1 MDRRQFLEIGGISV
15 LAVPLAGSFVGVE
28 PSLEQRPLMRPE
40 MLVRLGDHG
49 HTRRLGRRYRRAFPE
64 ENSST
69 VLTKILRRSA
79 AEEEGLDLSMQLKV
93 CIQRDFAEGRTVL
106 LDGWVL
112 ARTEARQC
120 ALFSLLH
127 S

>member
-1 MDRRQFLEIGGISV
+1 MDRRQFLEIGGTSA
-15 LAVPLAGSFVGVE
+15 LALPLAGSIAWIGSS
-28 PSLEQRPLMRPE
+28 PRPA
-40 MLVRLGDHG
+40 
-49 HTRRLGRRYRRAFPE
+49 LGRPAMLSRVADQSLTRDLGRQYRRAFPE
-64 ENSST
+64 EDST
-69 VLTKILRRSA
+69 AALTEILMRSTA
-79 AEEEGLDLSMQLKV
+79 GEDGSDLPARLQARV
-93 CIQRDFAEGRTVL
+93 QRDFAGGRTLV